1 MEEIAWRLRS
11 TNGKPS
17 NNLGF
22 VGGAQI
28 REIESEEEEIAP
40 AANDS
45 TPLRK

>member
-17 NNLGF
+17 NSIGF

-40 AANDS
+40 AANDP
-45 TPLRK
+45 TPLKE